1 MKESGENRS
10 SNGSKKRSSKAGRNG
25 DSVSLYPLTPEEAM
39 RALLRV
45 PPEPKAKQTEQ
56 AKKRG

>member
-1 MKESGENRS
+1 MKEAHSNS
-10 SNGSKKRSSKAGRNG
+10 KSNGAHKRKNKAGRNG

-45 PPEPKAKQTEQ
+45 PPEPKDKQTEQ

>member
-1 MKESGENRS
+1 MKEAGESRN
-10 SNGSKKRSSKAGRNG
+10 SNGSKKRSTKAGRNG
-25 DSVSLYPLTPEEAM
+25 DPVSLYPLKPDEAI